1 VSFRN
6 RTLGIHPG
14 LARRALG
21 MIDGVRVVV
30 HDRTGELP
38 ARVRQYAEKR
48 LLRVGRHFDRVV
60 EAAAD
65 VGRESRR
72 DGSPFCSVQITV
84 QMDGRRHPLAQAR
97 EIGPDVKAVLDRA
110 LDKVDRQVVKLKE
123 KIKIEKKRAA
133 ALAAVPRE
141 DDEAAV
147 RDPGPARFRMK
158 LRPQTAADAEAA
170 LGQSAHP
177 FYVFLEESSGE
188 VHICY
193 RRRDGSL
200 AIVEAV
206 VG

>member
-1 VSFRN
+1 MGRASS
-6 RTLGIHPG
+6 
-14 LARRALG
+14 RRALG

-38 ARVRQYAEKR
+38 ARVREYAEKR

-65 VGRESRR
+65 VGKESRR

-97 EIGPDVKAVLDRA
+97 ETGPDVKAVLDRA

-123 KIKIEKKRAA
+123 KIKIERKRSAAQA
-133 ALAAVPRE
+133 ALPHEEGRGAG
-141 DDEAAV
+141 
-147 RDPGPARFRMK
+147 RDPGPERFRMR
-158 LRPQTAADAEAA
+158 LRPQTAAEAEAA
-170 LGQSAHP
+170 LDESAHP
-177 FYVFLEESSGE
+177 FYVFLDESSGD
-188 VHICY
+188 VNICY
-193 RRRDGSL
+193 RRSDGGL